1 VSSLPRR
8 VCLRSIPVVLL
19 FAAVLLQA
27 ACESTSTPTAP
38 SGTLQ
43 VTASATVLRAGDTAT
58 VTVAPADSTAPAVTW
73 TSSDATVASVS
84 PSGVVTAR
92 RAGNAT
98 IRAATATATGQV
110 VLRVVSNFAGTW
122 TGPLVRNQ
130 ASCVPASTA
139 AVCVSTTTPTALL
152 APVTLVLAQTGATVT
167 GTLTDGLE
175 LQVVVALQ
183 GSVDASDVLTL
194 EGRSTPQQTPTSLR
208 RLTVTNLRATIDP
221 TVDTLTGAYV
231 MLAERAATSGA
242 FEADYTIQAQFR
254 DLPRR

>member
-1 VSSLPRR
+1 M
-8 VCLRSIPVVLL
+8 CALL
-19 FAAVLLQA
+19 VPHL
-27 ACESTSTPTAP
+27 ACESNPTRTAP

-43 VTASATVLRAGDTAT
+43 VTTSATVLRAGDTAT
-58 VTVAPADSTAPAVTW
+58 LTVAPVVPTPPVVTW
-73 TSSDATVASVS
+73 TSSDASVVSVS
-84 PSGVVTAR
+84 AAGIVTAR
-92 RAGNAT
+92 RAGSAT
-98 IRAATATATGQV
+98 ITAATATASGQV

-130 ASCVPASTA
+130 TSCVPASTA
-139 AVCVSTTTPTALL
+139 PVCIPTTTPTARL
-152 APVTLVLAQTGATVT
+152 APVTLALVQTGATVT

-175 LQVVVALQ
+175 LQVSVALQ

-194 EGRSTPQQTPTSLR
+194 EGRSTPQPTPTSLR
-208 RLTVTNLRATIDP
+208 RLTISGLRATIDP

-231 MLAERAATSGA
+231 MLAERATTTGA